1 MWWNIG
7 HSQNE
12 NNSKINNNKFLS
24 NLVLLL
30 PIGLSTSYN
39 ISVDRQWNCH
49 TSLSVNTYVVSSNPT
64 CEWPYKNI
72 LTYLI
77 RYCQFSGQLL
87 VVTSVKTYGLLLQ
100 SKLPTTIQ
108 NLNIKYINGFA
119 CTFAMLEYYSSKI
132 FGRYCNSSSKRVIYC
147 SLFNIV
153 VFVLIFIFF
162 ATIICL
168 FQGDIIL

>member
-1 MWWNIG
+1 MTD
-7 HSQNE
+7 SE
-12 NNSKINNNKFLS
+12 
-24 NLVLLL
+24 
-30 PIGLSTSYN
+30 T
-39 ISVDRQWNCH
+39 D
-49 TSLSVNTYVVSSNPT
+49 TSLSVNTYVVTLNPR

-72 LTYLI
+72 WTYLI
-77 RYCQFSGQLL
+77 GYCQFSGQLL
-87 VVTSVKTYGLLLQ
+87 VVTSDKTYGLLLQ

-119 CTFAMLEYYSSKI
+119 CT

-162 ATIICL
+162 ATIICFSGGYHPVKIGDL
-168 FQGDIIL
+168 FNNKYHVIRKLGWGHFSTVWLCWDMS